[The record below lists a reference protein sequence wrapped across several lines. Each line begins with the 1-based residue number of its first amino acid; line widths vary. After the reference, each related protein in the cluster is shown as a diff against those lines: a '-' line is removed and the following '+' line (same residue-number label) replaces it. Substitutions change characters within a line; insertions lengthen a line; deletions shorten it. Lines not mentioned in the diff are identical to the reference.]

1 MGVFYAHHKKIGKIR
16 CQGLTL
22 TKDMVLCHSRMHA
35 DLEKLVSAGK
45 IPTDFAAR
53 LDQFSP
59 GKYVMHQDLG
69 VGKVAAWSL
78 AKGKIKIDFEKGNEG
93 KILGLKLA
101 FNQLTPIP
109 AGHFLITCFD
119 DMEGCKKQATGK
131 DTMLDFIRMVLTS
144 NISLREGIDDVLPM
158 QPEDLEK
165 FLSDRIID
173 AADWKNWWEK
183 ARAAMRDN
191 PSFRLPT
198 KRGEAIVLR
207 SATSPAEALLAD
219 YSDATSLESCVRILD
234 QSRLEVLKGEYEL
247 VARLVKAMEEDIA
260 RGFTEPQHVLE
271 LVIIRDDIL
280 ETVATTDEEKAAM
293 DAALT
298 AAGVESITTMADKLK
313 SITSEEL
320 VGYIGELSALRQ
332 REVYE
337 ALPEAMGDS
346 WLPYA
351 TNIFLFGGAKV
362 TAPAADF
369 IITKGAREQLFNDI
383 ANGIS
388 RQSLSPD
395 VLIWICKER
404 KGLAEEVVN
413 KNLMPLGAAIM
424 SAIERDS
431 SEGGPNRALRLRNLL
446 LDDKDLAPDLVSGLS
461 ELEARPFA
469 KSLYD
474 SSVLPDL
481 DRNLL
486 LANMM
491 KVHPSL
497 QEIALTRR
505 GGKEK
510 QTMFVSLRS
519 YAARKAELED
529 IINVRLPKNKHDLEI
544 TRAEGD
550 LRENGGYQDAKATQR
565 VLLRRSEELSR
576 LLAQADPTDFS
587 NVDCSV
593 TGMGTQV
600 TFSAPKGRTVV
611 YTILGAWD
619 SVPEENIVAYS
630 SKLGAKL
637 LGHSVGDKL
646 RLPLEMGGTPVMMT
660 IKSIAPAPKELIFP
674 DAEEA

>member
-1 MGVFYAHHKKIGKIR
+1 
-16 CQGLTL
+16 
-22 TKDMVLCHSRMHA
+22 MHA

-45 IPTDFAAR
+45 IPAEFAAR

-59 GKYVMHQDLG
+59 GNYVMHQEHG

-78 AKGKIKIDFEKGNEG
+78 AKSKIKINFEKGNDG

-109 AGHFLITCFD
+109 AGHFLIACFD
-119 DMEGCKKQATGK
+119 DPAGCTKQATDK
-131 DTMLDFIRMVLTS
+131 DTMLDFIRMVLEQ
-144 NISLREGIDDVLPM
+144 NISLREGINDVLPM
-158 QPEDLEK
+158 LPEDLEK
-165 FLSDRIID
+165 FLSGRVID
-173 AADWKNWWEK
+173 EAEWKNWWEK
-183 ARAAMRDN
+183 ARIAMRDN

-207 SATSPAEALLAD
+207 QATSAAEALLSD
-219 YSDATSLESCVRILD
+219 YTDATSLESCVRILD
-234 QSRLEVLKGEYEL
+234 LSKLDVLKGEFEL
-247 VARLVKAMEEDIA
+247 TAKLIKSMEEDIA

-271 LVIIRDDIL
+271 LIIIRDDIL
-280 ETVATTDEEKAAM
+280 ETVAATPEDKSAM
-293 DAALT
+293 DAALSSC
-298 AAGVESITTMADKLK
+298 GVETITTLADKLK
-313 SITSEEL
+313 TITSEEL
-320 VGYIGELSALRQ
+320 VSYIGELAAARQ
-332 REVYE
+332 LEVYN
-337 ALPEAMGDS
+337 ALPEAMGES

-369 IITKGAREQLFNDI
+369 IISKGAKEQLFNDL

-388 RQSLSPD
+388 RQSLSPE

-404 KGLAEEVVN
+404 KGLAADVVN

-446 LDDKDLAPDLVSGLS
+446 LDDKELAPDLVSGLS

-469 KSLYD
+469 KALYD

-497 QEIALTRR
+497 QEIALNRR
-505 GGKEK
+505 NAKEK

-576 LLAQADPTDFS
+576 LLAQADPTDFA
-587 NVDCSV
+587 NVDCST

-600 TFSAPKGRTVV
+600 TFSAPKNRTVV

-619 SVPEENIVAYS
+619 SVPEANIVAYS

-637 LGHSVGDKL
+637 IGHSVGDKL
-646 RLPLEMGGTPVMMT
+646 RLPLEMGSTPVMMT
-660 IKSIAPAPKELIFP
+660 IKSIVPAPKELIYP
-674 DAEEA
+674 DGEIPKN

>member
-1 MGVFYAHHKKIGKIR
+1 
-16 CQGLTL
+16 
-22 TKDMVLCHSRMHA
+22 MHA
-35 DLEKLVSAGK
+35 DLEKLVTAGK
-45 IPTDFAAR
+45 IPADFAAR

-78 AKGKIKIDFEKGNEG
+78 AKSKIKIDFEKGNDG
-93 KILGLKLA
+93 KIFGLKLA

-119 DMEGCKKQATGK
+119 DPEGCTKQATDK
-131 DTMLDFIRMVLTS
+131 DTMLDFIRLVLTN
-144 NISLREGIDDVLPM
+144 NISLREGIDDILPM

-165 FLSDRIID
+165 FLSGRVIP
-173 AADWKNWWEK
+173 AANWKSWWET
-183 ARAAMRDN
+183 ARTAMRDN

-207 SATSPAEALLAD
+207 KATSAAEALLDD
-219 YSDATSLESCVRILD
+219 YNDATSLESCVRILD
-234 QSRLEVLKGEYEL
+234 QARLDILKGEYEL
-247 VARLVKAMEEDIA
+247 AAKLVKAMEEDIA

-271 LVIIRDDIL
+271 LIIIRDSVL
-280 ETVATTDEEKAAM
+280 EAAAPSPEDKAAM

-298 AAGVESITTMADKLK
+298 EAGVENVTTMVDKIK
-313 SITSEEL
+313 NITSEEL
-320 VGYIGELSALRQ
+320 VGYIGELSAARQ
-332 REVYE
+332 NAVYA
-337 ALPEAMGDS
+337 ALPEALGES

-362 TAPAADF
+362 TAPAAEF
-369 IITKGAREQLFNDI
+369 IISKGAKEQLFNDL

-388 RQSLSPD
+388 RQSLSPE

-404 KGLAEEVVN
+404 KGVSAEVVS

-446 LDDKDLAPDLVSGLS
+446 LDDKELTPDLVNGLS

-469 KSLYD
+469 KALYD

-497 QEIALTRR
+497 QEIALNRR
-505 GGKEK
+505 SSKEK
-510 QTMFVSLRS
+510 QSMFVSLRS

-550 LRENGGYQDAKATQR
+550 LRENGGYQDARATQR

-576 LLAQADPTDFS
+576 MLAQADPTDFA
-587 NVDCSV
+587 NVDCST

-600 TFSAPKGRTVV
+600 TFAAPKGRTVV

-637 LGHSVGDKL
+637 IGHSVGDKL

-660 IKSIAPAPKELIFP
+660 IKSITPAPKELIFP
-674 DAEEA
+674 DEEEAQQ

>member
-1 MGVFYAHHKKIGKIR
+1 
-16 CQGLTL
+16 
-22 TKDMVLCHSRMHA
+22 MHA
-35 DLEKLVSAGK
+35 DLEKLVSAGT
-45 IPTDFAAR
+45 IPADFASR
-53 LDQFSP
+53 LDQFAP
-59 GKYVMHQDLG
+59 GKYVMHQDHG

-78 AKGKIKIDFEKGNEG
+78 AKGKIKINFENSSEPR
-93 KILGLKLA
+93 IFGLKLA
-101 FNQLTPIP
+101 YNQLTPIP

-119 DMEGCKKQATGK
+119 DPEGCRKQAK
-131 DTMLDFIRMVLTS
+131 SADTMLDFIRMVLTN
-144 NISLREGIDDVLPM
+144 NISLREGINDVLPM

-165 FLSDRIID
+165 FLSGRIVN
-173 AADWKNWWEK
+173 AEDWKNWWEK
-183 ARAAMRDN
+183 ARTAMRDT

-207 SATSPAEALLAD
+207 KATSAAEALLDD

-234 QSRLEVLKGEYEL
+234 QARLEVLKGEYEL
-247 VARLVKAMEEDIA
+247 TAKLVKAMEDDIA

-271 LVIIRDDIL
+271 LIIIRDEIL
-280 ETVATTDEEKAAM
+280 ETVANTPEAQESM
-293 DAALT
+293 NAALS
-298 AAGVESITTMADKLK
+298 AAGVEAVTTMPEKLK
-313 SITSEEL
+313 TITSEEL
-320 VGYIGELSALRQ
+320 VGYIGELSADRQ
-332 REVYE
+332 QVVYT
-337 ALPEAMGDS
+337 ALPEAMGDG

-362 TAPAADF
+362 TATAANF
-369 IITKGAREQLFNDI
+369 IISKGAKEQLFTDI

-388 RQSLSPD
+388 RQSLSPE

-404 KGLAEEVVN
+404 KGTAEEVVN

-446 LDDKDLAPDLVSGLS
+446 LDDKDLAPDLVGGLS

-469 KSLYD
+469 KALYD

-491 KVHPSL
+491 KIHPSL

-505 GGKEK
+505 SGKEK

-550 LRENGGYQDAKATQR
+550 LRENGGYQDARATQR

-576 LLAQADPTDFS
+576 MLAQADPTDFA
-587 NVDCSV
+587 NVDCS
-593 TGMGTQV
+593 TTSMGTQV

-619 SVPEENIVAYS
+619 SLPEENIVAYS

-637 LGHSVGDKL
+637 LGHAVGDKL

-660 IKSIAPAPKELIFP
+660 IKSIVPAPKELIYP
-674 DAEEA
+674 DGEVPQN

>member
-1 MGVFYAHHKKIGKIR
+1 
-16 CQGLTL
+16 
-22 TKDMVLCHSRMHA
+22 MHA
-35 DLEKLVSAGK
+35 DLEKLVSSGK
-45 IPTDFAAR
+45 IPADFAAR

-69 VGKVAAWSL
+69 VGKVTAWSL
-78 AKGKIKIDFEKGNEG
+78 AKSKIKIDFEKGNEG

-109 AGHFLITCFD
+109 AGHFLIACFD
-119 DMEGCKKQATGK
+119 DPAGCAKQATDK
-131 DTMLDFIRMVLTS
+131 DTMLDFVRMVLTN

-165 FLSDRIID
+165 FLSGRVI
-173 AADWKNWWEK
+173 AEADWKNWWEK
-183 ARAAMRDN
+183 ARTAMRDN

-207 SATSPAEALLAD
+207 TATSAAEALLAD
-219 YSDATSLESCVRILD
+219 YTDATSLESCVRILD
-234 QSRLEVLKGEYEL
+234 QARLEVLKGEFEL
-247 VARLVKAMEEDIA
+247 VAKLVKSMEEDIA

-271 LVIIRDDIL
+271 LIIIRDDVL
-280 ETVATTDEEKAAM
+280 EAVASTPEDKAAM

-298 AAGVESITTMADKLK
+298 AAGVESVTTMVDKLK

-320 VGYIGELSALRQ
+320 VGYIGDLSAARQ
-332 REVYE
+332 NEVYA

-362 TAPAADF
+362 TAPAAEF
-369 IITKGAREQLFNDI
+369 IIAKGAKEQLFTDL

-388 RQSLSPD
+388 RQSLSPE
-395 VLIWICKER
+395 VLIWLCKER
-404 KGLAEEVVN
+404 KGVAADVVN
-413 KNLMPLGAAIM
+413 KNLMALGAAIM

-446 LDDKDLAPDLVSGLS
+446 LDDKDLAPDLVAGLS

-497 QEIALTRR
+497 QEIALNRR

-510 QTMFVSLRS
+510 QSMFVSLRS

-529 IINVRLPKNKHDLEI
+529 IINVRMPKNKRDLEI

-576 LLAQADPTDFS
+576 LLAQADPTDFA
-587 NVDCSV
+587 NVDCTT

-600 TFSAPKGRTVV
+600 TFSAPKGRTVEIGRAHV
-611 YTILGAWD
+611 
-619 SVPEENIVAYS
+619 
-630 SKLGAKL
+630 
-637 LGHSVGDKL
+637 
-646 RLPLEMGGTPVMMT
+646 
-660 IKSIAPAPKELIFP
+660 
-674 DAEEA
+674 

>member
-1 MGVFYAHHKKIGKIR
+1 
-16 CQGLTL
+16 
-22 TKDMVLCHSRMHA
+22 MHA
-35 DLEKLVSAGK
+35 DLEKFVSAGK
-45 IPTDFAAR
+45 IPADFAAR
-53 LDQFSP
+53 LNQFAP

-78 AKGKIKIDFEKGNEG
+78 AKNKIKIDFEKGNNG

-109 AGHFLITCFD
+109 TGHFLITCFD
-119 DMEGCKKQATGK
+119 DPEGCQKQATDK
-131 DTMLDFIRMVLTS
+131 DTMLDFIRMVLSS
-144 NISLREGIDDVLPM
+144 NISLREGIDDILPM

-165 FLSDRIID
+165 FLSGRVI
-173 AADWKNWWEK
+173 AADEWKNWWEK
-183 ARAAMRDN
+183 ARVAMRDN

-207 SATSPAEALLAD
+207 TATSPAEALLAD
-219 YSDATSLESCVRILD
+219 YTDATSLESCVRILD
-234 QSRLEVLKGEYEL
+234 QARLEVLKGEYEL
-247 VARLVKAMEEDIA
+247 VAKLVKAMEEDIA

-271 LVIIRDDIL
+271 LIIIRDDVL
-280 ETVATTDEEKAAM
+280 EAVSQTDEDKAAM

-298 AAGVESITTMADKLK
+298 AAGVESITTMAEKLK
-313 SITSEEL
+313 TITSEEL
-320 VGYIGELSALRQ
+320 VSYIGELSATRQ
-332 REVYE
+332 HEVYT

-351 TNIFLFGGAKV
+351 TNIFLFSGSKA

-369 IITKGAREQLFNDI
+369 IISKGAKDQLFSDI

-388 RQSLSPD
+388 RQSLSPE

-404 KGLAEEVVN
+404 KGVAAEVVD

-469 KSLYD
+469 KALYD

-497 QEIALTRR
+497 QEIALNRR

-510 QTMFVSLRS
+510 QSMFVSLRS

-529 IINVRLPKNKHDLEI
+529 IINVRMPKNKRDLEI

-576 LLAQADPTDFS
+576 LLAQADPTDFA
-587 NVDCSV
+587 NVDCTT

-600 TFSAPKGRTVV
+600 TFTAPKGRTVV

-637 LGHSVGDKL
+637 IGHSVGDKL
-646 RLPLEMGGTPVMMT
+646 RLPLEMGATPVMMT
-660 IKSIAPAPKELIFP
+660 VKAIAPAPKELIYP
-674 DAEEA
+674 DGEIPQN

>member
-1 MGVFYAHHKKIGKIR
+1 
-16 CQGLTL
+16 
-22 TKDMVLCHSRMHA
+22 MHA

-45 IPTDFAAR
+45 IPSDFAAR

-69 VGKVAAWSL
+69 VGKIAAWSL
-78 AKGKIKIDFEKGNEG
+78 VKNKVKIDFEKGNEG
-93 KILGLKLA
+93 RLLGLKLA

-119 DMEGCKKQATGK
+119 DPEGCRKQATDK
-131 DTMLDFIRMVLTS
+131 DTMLDFVRMVLTS

-158 QPEDLEK
+158 LPEDLEK
-165 FLSDRIID
+165 FLSGRVIEAD
-173 AADWKNWWEK
+173 DWKNWWEK

-207 SATSPAEALLAD
+207 KAGSAAEALLAD

-247 VARLVKAMEEDIA
+247 VAKLVKAMEEDIA

-271 LVIIRDDIL
+271 LIIIRDDIL
-280 ETVATTDEEKAAM
+280 EAVATDEAGKAAM

-298 AAGVESITTMADKLK
+298 AAGVEAITTMADKIK
-313 SITSEEL
+313 TITTEEL
-320 VGYIGELSALRQ
+320 VGYIGELSAVRQ

-369 IITKGAREQLFNDI
+369 IIAKGAKEQLFTDI

-404 KGLAEEVVN
+404 NGLAAEVVN
-413 KNLMPLGAAIM
+413 KNLMPLGAAII

-431 SEGGPNRALRLRNLL
+431 SEGGPNRALRLRNML
-446 LDDKDLAPDLVSGLS
+446 LDDKELAPDLVKGLS

-491 KVHPSL
+491 KIHPSL

-505 GGKEK
+505 TGKEK
-510 QTMFVSLRS
+510 QSMFVSLRS

-529 IINVRLPKNKHDLEI
+529 IINVRIPKNKHDLEI

-600 TFSAPKGRTVV
+600 TFTAPKNRTVV

-637 LGHSVGDKL
+637 IGHSVGDKL

-660 IKSIAPAPKELIFP
+660 ISAIAPAPKELIYP
-674 DAEEA
+674 DGEVPQN

>member
-1 MGVFYAHHKKIGKIR
+1 
-16 CQGLTL
+16 
-22 TKDMVLCHSRMHA
+22 
-35 DLEKLVSAGK
+35 
-45 IPTDFAAR
+45 
-53 LDQFSP
+53 
-59 GKYVMHQDLG
+59 MHQDLG

-78 AKGKIKIDFEKGNEG
+78 AKSKIKIDFEKGNDG
-93 KILGLKLA
+93 KIFGLKLA

-119 DMEGCKKQATGK
+119 DPEGCTKQATDK
-131 DTMLDFIRMVLTS
+131 DTMLDFIRLVLTN

-165 FLSDRIID
+165 FLSGRVIP
-173 AADWKNWWEK
+173 AASWKNWWET
-183 ARAAMRDN
+183 ARSAMRDN

-207 SATSPAEALLAD
+207 KATSAAEALLDD
-219 YSDATSLESCVRILD
+219 YNDATSLESCVRILD
-234 QSRLEVLKGEYEL
+234 QARLDILKGEYEL
-247 VARLVKAMEEDIA
+247 TAKLVKAMEEDIA

-271 LVIIRDDIL
+271 LIIIRDNVL
-280 ETVATTDEEKAAM
+280 ETAAPSPEDKAAM

-298 AAGVESITTMADKLK
+298 AAGVETVTTMVDKIK
-313 SITSEEL
+313 NITSEEL
-320 VGYIGELSALRQ
+320 VGYIGELSAARQ
-332 REVYE
+332 NAVYT
-337 ALPEAMGDS
+337 ALPEALGES

-362 TAPAADF
+362 TAPAAEF
-369 IITKGAREQLFNDI
+369 IISKGAKEQLFNDL

-388 RQSLSPD
+388 RQSLSPE

-404 KGLAEEVVN
+404 KGVSAEVVS

-424 SAIERDS
+424 NAIERDS

-446 LDDKDLAPDLVSGLS
+446 LDDKELTPDLVNGLS

-469 KSLYD
+469 KALYD

-491 KVHPSL
+491 KIHPSL
-497 QEIALTRR
+497 QEIALNRR
-505 GGKEK
+505 GSKEK
-510 QTMFVSLRS
+510 QSMFVSLRS

-529 IINVRLPKNKHDLEI
+529 IINVRMPKNKHDLEI

-550 LRENGGYQDAKATQR
+550 LRENGGYQDARATQR

-576 LLAQADPTDFS
+576 MLAQADPTDFA
-587 NVDCSV
+587 NVDCST

-600 TFSAPKGRTVV
+600 TFTAPKGRTVV

-637 LGHSVGDKL
+637 IGHSVGDKL

-660 IKSIAPAPKELIFP
+660 IKSITPAPKELIFP
-674 DAEEA
+674 DEEEAQQ

>member
-1 MGVFYAHHKKIGKIR
+1 
-16 CQGLTL
+16 
-22 TKDMVLCHSRMHA
+22 MHA
-35 DLEKLVSAGK
+35 DLEKFVSSGK
-45 IPTDFAAR
+45 IPADFAAR
-53 LDQFSP
+53 LNQFSP

-78 AKGKIKIDFEKGNEG
+78 SKSKIKIDFEKGNEG
-93 KILGLKLA
+93 KIFGLKLA
-101 FNQLTPIP
+101 FNQLTPVP
-109 AGHFLITCFD
+109 AGHFLIACFD
-119 DMEGCKKQATGK
+119 DPEGCTKRATDK

-144 NISLREGIDDVLPM
+144 NISLREGINDVLPM

-165 FLSDRIID
+165 FLSGRVIE

-207 SATSPAEALLAD
+207 KATSAAEALLDD
-219 YSDATSLESCVRILD
+219 YTDATSLESCVRILD
-234 QSRLEVLKGEYEL
+234 QARLEVLKGEYDL
-247 VARLVKAMEEDIA
+247 VARLVKSMEEDIA

-271 LVIIRDDIL
+271 LIIIRDDVL
-280 ETVATTDEEKAAM
+280 EAVATTAEEKEAM
-293 DAALT
+293 NAALT
-298 AAGVESITTMADKLK
+298 AAGVESVTTMADKIK

-320 VGYIGELSALRQ
+320 VGYIGELSAARQ
-332 REVYE
+332 NEVYS

-362 TAPAADF
+362 TAPAAEF
-369 IITKGAREQLFNDI
+369 IISKGAREQLFTDLS
-383 ANGIS
+383 NGIS
-388 RQSLSPD
+388 RQSLSPY
-395 VLIWICKER
+395 VLIWLCKER
-404 KGLAEEVVN
+404 KGVAAEVVN

-431 SEGGPNRALRLRNLL
+431 SEGGPNKALRLRNLL
-446 LDDKDLAPDLVSGLS
+446 LDDKELAPDLVSGLS

-491 KVHPSL
+491 KVHPAL

-510 QTMFVSLRS
+510 QSMFVSLRS

-529 IINVRLPKNKHDLEI
+529 IINVRIPKNKHDLEI

-576 LLAQADPTDFS
+576 LLAQADPTDFA
-587 NVDCSV
+587 NVDCS
-593 TGMGTQV
+593 TTSMGTQV

-630 SKLGAKL
+630 SKLGSKL
-637 LGHSVGDKL
+637 IGHSVGDKL

-660 IKSIAPAPKELIFP
+660 IKSIVPAPKELIYP
-674 DAEEA
+674 DGEIPQN

>member
-1 MGVFYAHHKKIGKIR
+1 
-16 CQGLTL
+16 
-22 TKDMVLCHSRMHA
+22 MHA

-45 IPTDFAAR
+45 IPADFAAR

-78 AKGKIKIDFEKGNEG
+78 AKNKVRIDFENGNEG
-93 KILGLKLA
+93 RVLGLKLA

-119 DMEGCKKQATGK
+119 NPEDCRKQANGK

-144 NISLREGIDDVLPM
+144 NISLREGINDVLPM

-165 FLSDRIID
+165 FLSGRIIE
-173 AADWKNWWEK
+173 ADEWKNWWEK
-183 ARAAMRDN
+183 ARVAMRDN
-191 PSFRLPT
+191 PGFRLPT

-207 SATSPAEALLAD
+207 TATSAAEALLAD
-219 YSDATSLESCVRILD
+219 YTDATSLESCVRILD
-234 QSRLEVLKGEYEL
+234 QSRLEVLKGEYSL

-271 LVIIRDDIL
+271 LIIIRDDIL
-280 ETVATTDEEKAAM
+280 ETVASTPEEKAAM

-298 AAGVESITTMADKLK
+298 EAGVETITTMAEKIK
-313 SITSEEL
+313 TISSEEL
-320 VGYIGELSALRQ
+320 VGYIGELSAIRQ

-351 TNIFLFGGAKV
+351 TNVFLFGGAKV
-362 TAPAADF
+362 TSPAADF
-369 IITKGAREQLFNDI
+369 IISKGAKEQLFNDI

-404 KGLAEEVVN
+404 NGLAADVVN
-413 KNLMPLGAAIM
+413 KSRMPLGAAII
-424 SAIERDS
+424 SSIERDS

-505 GGKEK
+505 AGKEK
-510 QTMFVSLRS
+510 QTLFVSLRS
-519 YAARKAELED
+519 YAARKAEYDD
-529 IINVRLPKNKHDLEI
+529 IINVRIPKNKHDLEI

-550 LRENGGYQDAKATQR
+550 LRENGGYQDAKATRQ
-565 VLLRRSEELSR
+565 VLMRRSEELSR
-576 LLAQADPTDFS
+576 LLAQAEPTDFS
-587 NVDCSV
+587 NVDCSE

-600 TFSAPKGRTVV
+600 TFTAPKGRTVV

-619 SVPEENIVAYS
+619 SVPEQNVISYS

-637 LGHSVGDKL
+637 IGHAVGDKL
-646 RLPLEMGGTPVMMT
+646 RLPLEIGGTPVMMT
-660 IKSIAPAPKELIFP
+660 IKSITPAPKELIYP
-674 DAEEA
+674 DGEIPQN

>member
-1 MGVFYAHHKKIGKIR
+1 
-16 CQGLTL
+16 
-22 TKDMVLCHSRMHA
+22 MHA

-45 IPTDFAAR
+45 IPADFAAR

-78 AKGKIKIDFEKGNEG
+78 AKSKIKIDFEKGNEG
-93 KILGLKLA
+93 RLLGLKLA

-109 AGHFLITCFD
+109 AGHFLIACFD
-119 DMEGCKKQATGK
+119 DPEGCKKQATDK
-131 DTMLDFIRMVLTS
+131 NTMLDFVRMVLTT
-144 NISLREGIDDVLPM
+144 NFSLREGINEVLPM

-165 FLSDRIID
+165 FLSGRIIETSE
-173 AADWKNWWEK
+173 WKSWWEK
-183 ARAAMRDN
+183 ARAAMRDT
-191 PSFRLPT
+191 PTFRLPT

-207 SATSPAEALLAD
+207 TATSPAEALLAD
-219 YSDATSLESCVRILD
+219 YTDATSLESCVRILD
-234 QSRLEVLKGEYEL
+234 QARLEVLKGEYEL
-247 VARLVKAMEEDIA
+247 VAKLVKAMEEDIA

-271 LVIIRDDIL
+271 LIIIRDDIL
-280 ETVATTDEEKAAM
+280 EAAATTAEDKEAM
-293 DAALT
+293 NAALT
-298 AAGVESITTMADKLK
+298 AAGVETITTMAEKIK
-313 SITSEEL
+313 TISSEEL
-320 VGYIGELSALRQ
+320 VGYIGELSASRQ

-362 TAPAADF
+362 TSPAADF
-369 IITKGAREQLFNDI
+369 IISKDAKEQLFTDI

-388 RQSLSPD
+388 RQSLSPE

-404 KGLAEEVVN
+404 NGLAKEVVS
-413 KNLMPLGAAIM
+413 KNLMSLGAAIM

-446 LDDKDLAPDLVSGLS
+446 LDDKELAPDLVGGLS

-469 KSLYD
+469 KALYD

-510 QTMFVSLRS
+510 QTLFVSLRS
-519 YAARKAELED
+519 YAARKAELEE
-529 IINVRLPKNKHDLEI
+529 IINVRIPKNKHDLEI

-565 VLLRRSEELSR
+565 VLLRRSEELARS
-576 LLAQADPTDFS
+576 LAQADPTDFS
-587 NVDCSV
+587 NVDCSE
-593 TGMGTQV
+593 TGMGTRV

-619 SVPEENIVAYS
+619 SVPEENIVSYS

-637 LGHSVGDKL
+637 IGHAVGDKL

-660 IKSIAPAPKELIFP
+660 VKSIEPAPKELIYP
-674 DAEEA
+674 DGEVPQD

>member
-1 MGVFYAHHKKIGKIR
+1 
-16 CQGLTL
+16 
-22 TKDMVLCHSRMHA
+22 MHA
-35 DLEKLVSAGK
+35 DLEKFVTAGK
-45 IPTDFAAR
+45 IPADFAAR
-53 LDQFSP
+53 LNQFSP

-78 AKGKIKIDFEKGNEG
+78 AKSKIKIDFEKGNEG
-93 KILGLKLA
+93 KIFGLKLA

-119 DMEGCKKQATGK
+119 DPAGCTRQAANK
-131 DTMLDFIRMVLTS
+131 DTMLDFIRLVLTN

-165 FLSDRIID
+165 FLSDRVIP
-173 AADWKNWWEK
+173 AANWKSWWET
-183 ARAAMRDN
+183 ARSAMRDN

-207 SATSPAEALLAD
+207 KATSAAEALLDD
-219 YSDATSLESCVRILD
+219 YNDATSLESCVRILD
-234 QSRLEVLKGEYEL
+234 QARLDILKGEYEL
-247 VARLVKAMEEDIA
+247 AAKLVKAMEEDIA

-271 LVIIRDDIL
+271 LIIIRDSVL
-280 ETVATTDEEKAAM
+280 EAAAPSPEDKAAM

-298 AAGVESITTMADKLK
+298 EAGVETVTSMVDKIK
-313 SITSEEL
+313 NISSEEL
-320 VGYIGELSALRQ
+320 VGYIGELSAARQ
-332 REVYE
+332 NAVYA
-337 ALPEAMGDS
+337 ALPEALGES

-362 TAPAADF
+362 TAPAAEF
-369 IITKGAREQLFNDI
+369 IISKGAKEQLFNDL

-388 RQSLSPD
+388 RQSLSPE

-404 KGLAEEVVN
+404 KGVSAEVVS

-424 SAIERDS
+424 NAIERDS

-446 LDDKDLAPDLVSGLS
+446 LDDKELTPDLVNGLS

-469 KSLYD
+469 KALYD

-491 KVHPSL
+491 KIHPSL
-497 QEIALTRR
+497 QEIALNRR
-505 GGKEK
+505 SSKEK
-510 QTMFVSLRS
+510 QSMFVSLRS

-550 LRENGGYQDAKATQR
+550 LRENGGYQDARATQR

-576 LLAQADPTDFS
+576 MLAQADPTDFA
-587 NVDCSV
+587 NVDCST

-600 TFSAPKGRTVV
+600 TFAAPKGRTVV

-637 LGHSVGDKL
+637 IGHSVGDKL

-660 IKSIAPAPKELIFP
+660 IKSITPAPKELIFP
-674 DAEEA
+674 DEEEAQQ

>member
-1 MGVFYAHHKKIGKIR
+1 
-16 CQGLTL
+16 
-22 TKDMVLCHSRMHA
+22 MHA

-45 IPTDFAAR
+45 IPADFAAR

-59 GKYVMHQDLG
+59 GNYVMHQEHG

-78 AKGKIKIDFEKGNEG
+78 AKSKIKIDFEKGNEG
-93 KILGLKLA
+93 KIFGLKLA

-109 AGHFLITCFD
+109 AGHFLIACFD
-119 DMEGCKKQATGK
+119 DPEGCTRQATGK

-144 NISLREGIDDVLPM
+144 NISLREGINDVLPM

-165 FLSDRIID
+165 FLSGRIIPE
-173 AADWKNWWEK
+173 ANWKSWWET
-183 ARAAMRDN
+183 ARSAMRDN

-207 SATSPAEALLAD
+207 TATSAAEALLAD
-219 YSDATSLESCVRILD
+219 YTDATSLESCVRILD
-234 QSRLEVLKGEYEL
+234 QARLDVLKGEFEL
-247 VARLVKAMEEDIA
+247 VAKLVKSMEEDIA

-271 LVIIRDDIL
+271 LIIIRDSVL
-280 ETVATTDEEKAAM
+280 EAAAPTPEDKAAM

-298 AAGVESITTMADKLK
+298 SAGVETITTMAEKIK

-320 VGYIGELSALRQ
+320 VGYIGELSAARQ
-332 REVYE
+332 NEVYA
-337 ALPEAMGDS
+337 ALPEALGES

-362 TAPAADF
+362 TAPAAEF
-369 IITKGAREQLFNDI
+369 IISRGAKEQLFNDL

-388 RQSLSPD
+388 RQSLSPE

-404 KGLAEEVVN
+404 KGVSAEVVN

-446 LDDKDLAPDLVSGLS
+446 LDDKDLTPDLVSGLS

-469 KSLYD
+469 KALYD

-497 QEIALTRR
+497 QEIALNRR
-505 GGKEK
+505 GSKEK

-529 IINVRLPKNKHDLEI
+529 IINVRMPKNKHDLEI

-576 LLAQADPTDFS
+576 LLAQADPTDFA
-587 NVDCSV
+587 NVDCST

-600 TFSAPKGRTVV
+600 TFSAPKGRSVV

-630 SKLGAKL
+630 SKLGTKL
-637 LGHSVGDKL
+637 IGHAVGDKL

-660 IKSIAPAPKELIFP
+660 IKSIVPAPKELIFP
-674 DAEEA
+674 DGEIPQH

>member
-1 MGVFYAHHKKIGKIR
+1 
-16 CQGLTL
+16 
-22 TKDMVLCHSRMHA
+22 MHA

-45 IPTDFAAR
+45 IPADFAAR
-53 LDQFSP
+53 LNQFAP

-78 AKGKIKIDFEKGNEG
+78 AKSKIKIDFENGNEG

-109 AGHFLITCFD
+109 AGHFLITIFD
-119 DMEGCKKQATGK
+119 DLEGCKKQATDK
-131 DTMLDFIRMVLTS
+131 DTMLDFVRMVLTS

-165 FLSDRIID
+165 FLSGRVIE
-173 AADWKNWWEK
+173 AAEWKNWWEK
-183 ARAAMRDN
+183 VRTAMRDN

-198 KRGEAIVLR
+198 KRGEAIALR
-207 SATSPAEALLAD
+207 TATSAAEALLAD
-219 YSDATSLESCVRILD
+219 YNDASSLESCVRILD
-234 QSRLEVLKGEYEL
+234 QSRLDVLKGEYEL
-247 VARLVKAMEEDIA
+247 TAKLVKAMEEDIA

-271 LVIIRDDIL
+271 LIIIRDDIL
-280 ETVATTDEEKAAM
+280 ETVVSTDEEKNAM

-298 AAGVESITTMADKLK
+298 AAGVDTITTMADKLK
-313 SITSEEL
+313 TISSEEL
-320 VGYIGELSALRQ
+320 VGYIGELSAMRQ

-337 ALPEAMGDS
+337 ALPESMGDS

-362 TAPAADF
+362 TTPAADF
-369 IITKGAREQLFNDI
+369 IINKGAKEQLFNDI

-388 RQSLSPD
+388 RQSLSPE

-404 KGLAEEVVN
+404 NGAAAEVVN

-446 LDDKDLAPDLVSGLS
+446 LDDKDLAPDLVKGLS

-469 KSLYD
+469 KALYD

-510 QTMFVSLRS
+510 QSMFVSLRS

-600 TFSAPKGRTVV
+600 TFTAPKNRTVV

-660 IKSIAPAPKELIFP
+660 IKSITPAPKELIFP
-674 DAEEA
+674 DGEIPQN

>member
-1 MGVFYAHHKKIGKIR
+1 
-16 CQGLTL
+16 
-22 TKDMVLCHSRMHA
+22 
-35 DLEKLVSAGK
+35 
-45 IPTDFAAR
+45 
-53 LDQFSP
+53 
-59 GKYVMHQDLG
+59 MHQELG

-78 AKGKIKIDFEKGNEG
+78 AKSKIKIDFEKGNEG
-93 KILGLKLA
+93 KLLGLKLA

-109 AGHFLITCFD
+109 AGHFLIACFD
-119 DMEGCKKQATGK
+119 DPAGCAKQATDK

-144 NISLREGIDDVLPM
+144 NISLREGINDVLPM

-165 FLSDRIID
+165 FLSGRVIEEGE
-173 AADWKNWWEK
+173 WKSWWEK
-183 ARAAMRDN
+183 ARVAMRDN

-207 SATSPAEALLAD
+207 KATSAAEALLDD
-219 YSDATSLESCVRILD
+219 YTDANSLESCVRILD
-234 QSRLEVLKGEYEL
+234 LALARLEVLKGEYEL
-247 VARLVKAMEEDIA
+247 VAKLVKAMEEDIS

-271 LVIIRDDIL
+271 LIIIRDDIL
-280 ETVATTDEEKAAM
+280 EAVASTPEEKEAM

-298 AAGVESITTMADKLK
+298 AAGVETVTTMADKLK
-313 SITSEEL
+313 SITTEEL
-320 VGYIGELSALRQ
+320 VGYIGELSAARQ
-332 REVYE
+332 NEVYT

-351 TNIFLFGGAKV
+351 TNVFLFGGAKV
-362 TAPAADF
+362 TAPAAEF
-369 IITKGAREQLFNDI
+369 IIAKGAKEQLFNDI

-388 RQSLSPD
+388 RQSLTPE

-404 KGLAEEVVN
+404 KGVAAEVVN

-446 LDDKDLAPDLVSGLS
+446 LDDKELAPDLVSGLS

-469 KSLYD
+469 KALYD

-491 KVHPSL
+491 KIHPSL

-505 GGKEK
+505 NTKEK
-510 QTMFVSLRS
+510 QSMFVSLRS

-529 IINVRLPKNKHDLEI
+529 IINVRMPKNKHDLEI

-576 LLAQADPTDFS
+576 LLAQASPTDFA
-587 NVDCSV
+587 NVDCST

-600 TFSAPKGRTVV
+600 
-611 YTILGAWD
+611 
-619 SVPEENIVAYS
+619 
-630 SKLGAKL
+630 
-637 LGHSVGDKL
+637 
-646 RLPLEMGGTPVMMT
+646 
-660 IKSIAPAPKELIFP
+660 
-674 DAEEA
+674 

>member
-1 MGVFYAHHKKIGKIR
+1 
-16 CQGLTL
+16 
-22 TKDMVLCHSRMHA
+22 MHA

-45 IPTDFAAR
+45 IPADFAAR
-53 LDQFSP
+53 LNQFAP

-78 AKGKIKIDFEKGNEG
+78 AKSKIKIDFEKNNTG

-109 AGHFLITCFD
+109 AGHFLIACFD
-119 DMEGCKKQATGK
+119 DPEGCTEKANGK

-144 NISLREGIDDVLPM
+144 NISLREGINDVLPM

-165 FLSDRIID
+165 FLSGRIIET
-173 AADWKNWWEK
+173 ADWKNWWEK

-207 SATSPAEALLAD
+207 NAASAAEALLAD
-219 YSDATSLESCVRILD
+219 YTDATSLESCVRILD
-234 QSRLEVLKGEYEL
+234 QARLEVLKGEYEI
-247 VARLVKAMEEDIA
+247 VAKLVKAMEDDIA

-271 LVIIRDDIL
+271 LIIIRDVIL
-280 ETVATTDEEKAAM
+280 ETAAEDKDAM
-293 DAALT
+293 NAALT
-298 AAGVESITTMADKLK
+298 AAGVSTITTMADKIK
-313 SITSEEL
+313 TISSEEL
-320 VGYIGELSALRQ
+320 VGYIGELTAIRQ

-369 IITKGAREQLFNDI
+369 IISKGAKEQLFNDI

-388 RQSLSPD
+388 RQSLSPE
-395 VLIWICKER
+395 VLIWVCKER
-404 KGLAEEVVN
+404 KGVAADVVN

-446 LDDKDLAPDLVSGLS
+446 LDDKDLAPDLVNGLS

-510 QTMFVSLRS
+510 QSMFVSLRS

-529 IINVRLPKNKHDLEI
+529 IINVRMPKNKHDLEI

-600 TFSAPKGRTVV
+600 TFSAPKNRKVV

-637 LGHSVGDKL
+637 LGHAVGDKL

-660 IKSIAPAPKELIFP
+660 ITSITPAPKELIYP
-674 DAEEA
+674 DGEIPAN

>member
-1 MGVFYAHHKKIGKIR
+1 
-16 CQGLTL
+16 
-22 TKDMVLCHSRMHA
+22 MHA

-45 IPTDFAAR
+45 IPADFAAR
-53 LDQFSP
+53 LNQFAP

-78 AKGKIKIDFEKGNEG
+78 AKSKIKIDFENGNEG

-109 AGHFLITCFD
+109 AGHFLITIFD
-119 DMEGCKKQATGK
+119 DLEGCKKQATDK
-131 DTMLDFIRMVLTS
+131 DTMLDFVRMVLTS

-165 FLSDRIID
+165 FLSGRVIE

-207 SATSPAEALLAD
+207 KATSAAEALLDD
-219 YSDATSLESCVRILD
+219 YNDATSLESCVRILD

-247 VARLVKAMEEDIA
+247 VAKLVKAMEDDIA

-280 ETVATTDEEKAAM
+280 EAVATTEEDKKAM
-293 DAALT
+293 DAALS
-298 AAGVESITTMADKLK
+298 AAGVETITTMADKIK
-313 SITSEEL
+313 TITSEEL
-320 VGYIGELSALRQ
+320 VGYIGELTAARQ

-369 IITKGAREQLFNDI
+369 IISKGAKEQLFNDI

-388 RQSLSPD
+388 RQSLSPE

-404 KGLAEEVVN
+404 NGVAAEVVN

-446 LDDKDLAPDLVSGLS
+446 LDDKELAPDLVKGLS

-510 QTMFVSLRS
+510 QSMFVSLRS

-600 TFSAPKGRTVV
+600 TFTAPKHRTVV

-637 LGHSVGDKL
+637 IGHSVGDKL

-660 IKSIAPAPKELIFP
+660 ISAIAPAPKELIYP
-674 DAEEA
+674 DGEVPQN

>member
-1 MGVFYAHHKKIGKIR
+1 
-16 CQGLTL
+16 
-22 TKDMVLCHSRMHA
+22 MHA
-35 DLEKLVSAGK
+35 DLEKFVSSGK
-45 IPTDFAAR
+45 IPADFAAR
-53 LDQFSP
+53 LNQFSP

-78 AKGKIKIDFEKGNEG
+78 TKSKIKIDFEKGNEG
-93 KILGLKLA
+93 KIFGLKLA
-101 FNQLTPIP
+101 FNQLTPVP
-109 AGHFLITCFD
+109 AGHFLIACFD
-119 DMEGCKKQATGK
+119 DPEGCAKRATDK

-144 NISLREGIDDVLPM
+144 NISLREGINDVLPM

-165 FLSDRIID
+165 FLSGRVIE

-207 SATSPAEALLAD
+207 KATSAAEALLDD
-219 YSDATSLESCVRILD
+219 YTDATSLESCVRILD
-234 QSRLEVLKGEYEL
+234 QARLEVLKGEYDL
-247 VARLVKAMEEDIA
+247 VARLVKSMEEDIA

-271 LVIIRDDIL
+271 LIIIRDDVL
-280 ETVATTDEEKAAM
+280 EAVATTAEEKEAM
-293 DAALT
+293 NAALT
-298 AAGVESITTMADKLK
+298 AAGVESVTTMADKIK

-320 VGYIGELSALRQ
+320 VGYIGELSAARQ
-332 REVYE
+332 NEVYS

-362 TAPAADF
+362 TAPAAEF
-369 IITKGAREQLFNDI
+369 IISKGAKEQLFTDLS
-383 ANGIS
+383 NGIS

-395 VLIWICKER
+395 VLIWLCKER
-404 KGLAEEVVN
+404 KGVAAEVVN

-431 SEGGPNRALRLRNLL
+431 SEGGPNKALRLRNLL
-446 LDDKDLAPDLVSGLS
+446 LDDKELAPDLVSGLS

-491 KVHPSL
+491 KVHPAL

-510 QTMFVSLRS
+510 QSMFVSLRS

-529 IINVRLPKNKHDLEI
+529 IINVRMPKNKHDLEI

-576 LLAQADPTDFS
+576 LLAQADPTDFA
-587 NVDCSV
+587 NVDCS
-593 TGMGTQV
+593 TTSMGTQV
-600 TFSAPKGRTVV
+600 TFSALKGRTVV

-630 SKLGAKL
+630 SKLGSKL
-637 LGHSVGDKL
+637 IGHSVGDKL

-660 IKSIAPAPKELIFP
+660 IKSIVPAPKELIYP
-674 DAEEA
+674 DGEIPQN

>member
-1 MGVFYAHHKKIGKIR
+1 
-16 CQGLTL
+16 
-22 TKDMVLCHSRMHA
+22 MHA
-35 DLEKLVSAGK
+35 DLEKFVTAGK
-45 IPTDFAAR
+45 IPADFAAR
-53 LDQFSP
+53 LNQFSP

-78 AKGKIKIDFEKGNEG
+78 AKSKIKIDFEKGNEG
-93 KILGLKLA
+93 KIFGLKLA

-119 DMEGCKKQATGK
+119 DPEGCTKQATDK
-131 DTMLDFIRMVLTS
+131 DTMLDFIRLVLTN

-165 FLSDRIID
+165 FLSDRVIP
-173 AADWKNWWEK
+173 AANWKSWWET
-183 ARAAMRDN
+183 ARTAMRDN

-207 SATSPAEALLAD
+207 KATSAAEALLDD
-219 YSDATSLESCVRILD
+219 YNDATSLESCVRILD
-234 QSRLEVLKGEYEL
+234 QARLDILKGEYEL
-247 VARLVKAMEEDIA
+247 AAKLVKAMEEDIA

-271 LVIIRDDIL
+271 LIIIRDSVL
-280 ETVATTDEEKAAM
+280 EAAAPSPEDKAAM

-298 AAGVESITTMADKLK
+298 EAGVENVTTMVDKIK
-313 SITSEEL
+313 NITSEEL
-320 VGYIGELSALRQ
+320 VGYIGELSAARQ
-332 REVYE
+332 NAVYA
-337 ALPEAMGDS
+337 ALPEALGES

-362 TAPAADF
+362 TAPAAEF
-369 IITKGAREQLFNDI
+369 IISKGAKEQLFNDL

-388 RQSLSPD
+388 RQSLSPE

-404 KGLAEEVVN
+404 KGVSAEVVS

-446 LDDKDLAPDLVSGLS
+446 LDDKELTPDLVNGLS

-469 KSLYD
+469 KALYD

-497 QEIALTRR
+497 QEIALNRR
-505 GGKEK
+505 SSKEK
-510 QTMFVSLRS
+510 QSMFVSLRS

-550 LRENGGYQDAKATQR
+550 LRENGGYQDARATQR

-576 LLAQADPTDFS
+576 MLAQADPTDFA
-587 NVDCSV
+587 NVDCST

-600 TFSAPKGRTVV
+600 TFAAPKGRTVV

-637 LGHSVGDKL
+637 IGHSVGDKL

-660 IKSIAPAPKELIFP
+660 IKSITPAPKELIFP
-674 DAEEA
+674 DEEEAQQ

>member
-1 MGVFYAHHKKIGKIR
+1 
-16 CQGLTL
+16 
-22 TKDMVLCHSRMHA
+22 MHA

-45 IPTDFAAR
+45 IPADFAAR
-53 LDQFSP
+53 LNLFAP
-59 GKYVMHQDLG
+59 GKYVIHQDFG

-78 AKGKIKIDFEKGNEG
+78 TKSKIKIDFEKGNAG
-93 KILGLKLA
+93 KIFGLKLA
-101 FNQLTPIP
+101 FNQLTSIP

-119 DMEGCKKQATGK
+119 DPEGCTKQATNK
-131 DTMLDFIRMVLTS
+131 DTMLDFIRLVLTN
-144 NISLREGIDDVLPM
+144 NISLREGINDVLPM

-165 FLSDRIID
+165 FLSGRVIPETS
-173 AADWKNWWEK
+173 WKSWWET
-183 ARAAMRDN
+183 ARTAMRDN

-198 KRGEAIVLR
+198 KRGEAIALR
-207 SATSPAEALLAD
+207 KATSAAEALVDD
-219 YSDATSLESCVRILD
+219 YTDAASLESCVRILD
-234 QSRLEVLKGEYEL
+234 QARLDVLKGQYEL
-247 VARLVKAMEEDIA
+247 AARLVKSMEEDIA

-271 LVIIRDDIL
+271 LIIIRDQVMEAAAPSPED
-280 ETVATTDEEKAAM
+280 KAAM

-298 AAGVESITTMADKLK
+298 AAGVENITTMAEKLK
-313 SITSEEL
+313 TITSEEL
-320 VGYIGELSALRQ
+320 VGYIGELSAARQ
-332 REVYE
+332 NEVYA
-337 ALPEAMGDS
+337 ALPEAMGES

-362 TAPAADF
+362 TAPAAEF
-369 IITKGAREQLFNDI
+369 IISKGAKEQLFNDL

-388 RQSLSPD
+388 RQSLSPE

-404 KGLAEEVVN
+404 KGISAEVVN

-446 LDDKDLAPDLVSGLS
+446 LDDKELTPDLVSGLS

-469 KSLYD
+469 KALYD

-497 QEIALTRR
+497 QEIALNRR
-505 GGKEK
+505 SSKEK
-510 QTMFVSLRS
+510 QSMFVSLRS

-550 LRENGGYQDAKATQR
+550 LRENGGYQDARATQR

-576 LLAQADPTDFS
+576 MLAQADPTDFA
-587 NVDCSV
+587 NVDCST

-600 TFSAPKGRTVV
+600 TFSAPKGHTVV

-637 LGHSVGDKL
+637 IGHSVGDKL

-660 IKSIAPAPKELIFP
+660 IKAIAPAPKELIYP
-674 DAEEA
+674 DGEA

>member
-1 MGVFYAHHKKIGKIR
+1 
-16 CQGLTL
+16 
-22 TKDMVLCHSRMHA
+22 MHA
-35 DLEKLVSAGK
+35 DLEKLVKTGK
-45 IPTDFAAR
+45 IPADFAAR

-59 GKYVMHQDLG
+59 GKYVMHQDHG

-78 AKGKIKIDFEKGNEG
+78 AKSKIKIDFEKGNTG
-93 KILGLKLA
+93 RILGLKLA

-119 DMEGCKKQATGK
+119 NLAACKKQAEDK
-131 DTMLDFIRMVLTS
+131 DTILDFLRMVLTS

-165 FLSDRIID
+165 FLSGRVID

-191 PSFRLPT
+191 PGFRLPT

-207 SATSPAEALLAD
+207 TATSAAEALLDD
-219 YSDATSLESCVRILD
+219 YKDATSLESCVRILD
-234 QSRLEVLKGEYEL
+234 QTRLEVLKGEFEL
-247 VARLVKAMEEDIA
+247 TAKLIEAMEKDIS

-271 LVIIRDDIL
+271 LIIIRDDVM
-280 ETVATTDEEKAAM
+280 ETVAATPEDKAAM
-293 DAALT
+293 DAALS
-298 AAGVESITTMADKLK
+298 AAGVDSIISMADKLK
-313 SITSEEL
+313 TLSSEEL
-320 VGYIGELSALRQ
+320 VGYIGELSAARQ

-337 ALPEAMGDS
+337 ALPEAMGES

-369 IITKGAREQLFNDI
+369 IISKGAKDQLFNDI

-388 RQSLSPD
+388 RQSLHPD

-404 KGLAEEVVN
+404 NGVAAEVVK
-413 KNLMPLGAAIM
+413 KNLMPLGAAIIN
-424 SAIERDS
+424 SIERDS
-431 SEGGPNRALRLRNLL
+431 SEGGPNKALRLRNMLI
-446 LDDKDLAPDLVSGLS
+446 DDKDLAPDLVSGLS

-469 KSLYD
+469 KSLFD

-505 GGKEK
+505 NSKEK

-529 IINVRLPKNKHDLEI
+529 IINVRIPKNKHDLEI

-576 LLAQADPTDFS
+576 LLAQADPTDFA
-587 NVDCSV
+587 NVDCSE

-600 TFSAPKGRTVV
+600 TFSAPKGRSVV

-637 LGHSVGDKL
+637 IGHSVGDKL

-660 IKSIAPAPKELIFP
+660 IKSIVPAPKELIYP
-674 DAEEA
+674 DGEIPQA

>member
-1 MGVFYAHHKKIGKIR
+1 
-16 CQGLTL
+16 
-22 TKDMVLCHSRMHA
+22 MHA
-35 DLEKLVSAGK
+35 DLEKLVTAGK
-45 IPTDFAAR
+45 IPADFAAR
-53 LDQFSP
+53 LNQFSP
-59 GKYVMHQDLG
+59 GNYVIHQDLG

-78 AKGKIKIDFEKGNEG
+78 AKSKIKIDFEKGNDG
-93 KILGLKLA
+93 KIFGLKLA

-119 DMEGCKKQATGK
+119 DPEGCTKQATNK
-131 DTMLDFIRMVLTS
+131 DTMLDFIRLVLTN

-165 FLSDRIID
+165 FLSGRVIP
-173 AADWKNWWEK
+173 AANWKNWWET
-183 ARAAMRDN
+183 ARSAMRDN

-207 SATSPAEALLAD
+207 KATSAAEALLDD
-219 YSDATSLESCVRILD
+219 YNDATSLESCVRILD
-234 QSRLEVLKGEYEL
+234 QARLDILKGEYEL
-247 VARLVKAMEEDIA
+247 TAKLVKAMEEDIA

-271 LVIIRDDIL
+271 LIIIRDNVL
-280 ETVATTDEEKAAM
+280 ETAAPSPEDKAAM

-298 AAGVESITTMADKLK
+298 AAGVETVTTMVDKIK
-313 SITSEEL
+313 NITSEEL
-320 VGYIGELSALRQ
+320 VGYIGELSAARQ
-332 REVYE
+332 NAVYT
-337 ALPEAMGDS
+337 ALPEALGES

-362 TAPAADF
+362 TAPAAEF
-369 IITKGAREQLFNDI
+369 IISKGAKEQLFNDL

-388 RQSLSPD
+388 RQSLSPE

-404 KGLAEEVVN
+404 KGVSAEVVS

-424 SAIERDS
+424 NAIERDS

-446 LDDKDLAPDLVSGLS
+446 LDDKELTPDLVNGLS

-469 KSLYD
+469 KALYD

-491 KVHPSL
+491 KIHPSL
-497 QEIALTRR
+497 QEIALNRR
-505 GGKEK
+505 GSKEK
-510 QTMFVSLRS
+510 QSMFVSLRS

-529 IINVRLPKNKHDLEI
+529 IINVRMPKNKHDLEI

-550 LRENGGYQDAKATQR
+550 LRENGGYQDARATQR

-576 LLAQADPTDFS
+576 MLAQADPTDFA
-587 NVDCSV
+587 NVDCST

-600 TFSAPKGRTVV
+600 TFTAPKGRTVV

-637 LGHSVGDKL
+637 IGHSVGDKL

-660 IKSIAPAPKELIFP
+660 IKSITPAPKELIFP
-674 DAEEA
+674 DEEEAQQ

>member
-1 MGVFYAHHKKIGKIR
+1 
-16 CQGLTL
+16 
-22 TKDMVLCHSRMHA
+22 MHA

-45 IPTDFAAR
+45 IPSDFATR

-69 VGKVAAWSL
+69 VGKIAAWSL
-78 AKGKIKIDFEKGNEG
+78 VKNKVKIDFEKGNEG
-93 KILGLKLA
+93 RLLGLKLA

-109 AGHFLITCFD
+109 AGHFLIACFD
-119 DMEGCKKQATGK
+119 DPEGCRKQATDK
-131 DTMLDFIRMVLTS
+131 DTMLDFVRMVLTS
-144 NISLREGIDDVLPM
+144 NISLREGIDEVLPM
-158 QPEDLEK
+158 LPEDLEK
-165 FLSDRIID
+165 FLSGRVIEAD
-173 AADWKNWWEK
+173 DWKNWWEK

-207 SATSPAEALLAD
+207 KAGSAAEALLAD

-234 QSRLEVLKGEYEL
+234 QARLEVLKGEYEL

-271 LVIIRDDIL
+271 LIIIRDDIL
-280 ETVATTDEEKAAM
+280 EAVATDEAGKAAM

-298 AAGVESITTMADKLK
+298 AAGVEAITTMADKIK
-313 SITSEEL
+313 TITTEEL
-320 VGYIGELSALRQ
+320 VGYIGELSAVRQ

-369 IITKGAREQLFNDI
+369 IIAKGAKEQLFTDI

-404 KGLAEEVVN
+404 NGLAAEVVN
-413 KNLMPLGAAIM
+413 KNLMPLGAAII

-431 SEGGPNRALRLRNLL
+431 SEGGPNRALRLRNML
-446 LDDKDLAPDLVSGLS
+446 LDDKDLAPDLVKGLS

-491 KVHPSL
+491 KIHPSL

-505 GGKEK
+505 TGKEK
-510 QTMFVSLRS
+510 QSMFVSLRS

-529 IINVRLPKNKHDLEI
+529 IINVRIPKNKHDLEI

-600 TFSAPKGRTVV
+600 TFTAPKNRTVV

-637 LGHSVGDKL
+637 IGHSVGDKL

-660 IKSIAPAPKELIFP
+660 ISAIAPAPKELIYP
-674 DAEEA
+674 DGEVPQN

>member
-1 MGVFYAHHKKIGKIR
+1 
-16 CQGLTL
+16 
-22 TKDMVLCHSRMHA
+22 MHA
-35 DLEKLVSAGK
+35 DLEKLVTAGK
-45 IPTDFAAR
+45 IPADFAAR

-78 AKGKIKIDFEKGNEG
+78 AKSKIKIDFEKGNDG
-93 KILGLKLA
+93 KIFGLKLA

-119 DMEGCKKQATGK
+119 DPEGCTKQATDK
-131 DTMLDFIRMVLTS
+131 DTMLDFIRLVLTN

-165 FLSDRIID
+165 FLSGRVIP
-173 AADWKNWWEK
+173 AASWKNWWET
-183 ARAAMRDN
+183 ARSAMRDN

-207 SATSPAEALLAD
+207 KATSAAEALLDD
-219 YSDATSLESCVRILD
+219 YNDATSLESCVRILD
-234 QSRLEVLKGEYEL
+234 QARLDILKGEYEL
-247 VARLVKAMEEDIA
+247 TAKLVKAMEEDIA

-271 LVIIRDDIL
+271 LIIIRDNVL
-280 ETVATTDEEKAAM
+280 ETAAPSPEDKAAM

-298 AAGVESITTMADKLK
+298 AAGVETVTTMVDKIK
-313 SITSEEL
+313 NITSEEL
-320 VGYIGELSALRQ
+320 VGYIGELSAARQ
-332 REVYE
+332 NAVYT
-337 ALPEAMGDS
+337 ALPEALGES

-362 TAPAADF
+362 TAPAAEF
-369 IITKGAREQLFNDI
+369 IISKGAKEQLFNDL

-388 RQSLSPD
+388 RQSLSPE

-404 KGLAEEVVN
+404 KGVSAEVVS

-424 SAIERDS
+424 NAIERDS

-446 LDDKDLAPDLVSGLS
+446 LDDKELTPDLVNGLS

-469 KSLYD
+469 KALYD

-491 KVHPSL
+491 KIHPSL
-497 QEIALTRR
+497 QEIALNRR
-505 GGKEK
+505 GSKEK
-510 QTMFVSLRS
+510 QSMFVSLRS

-529 IINVRLPKNKHDLEI
+529 IINVRMPKNKHDLEI

-550 LRENGGYQDAKATQR
+550 LRENGGYQDARATQR

-576 LLAQADPTDFS
+576 MLAQADPTDFA
-587 NVDCSV
+587 NVDCST

-600 TFSAPKGRTVV
+600 TFTAPKGRTVV

-637 LGHSVGDKL
+637 IGHSVGDKL

-660 IKSIAPAPKELIFP
+660 IKSITPAPKELIFP
-674 DAEEA
+674 DEEEAQQ

>member
-1 MGVFYAHHKKIGKIR
+1 
-16 CQGLTL
+16 
-22 TKDMVLCHSRMHA
+22 MHA

-45 IPTDFAAR
+45 IPADFAAR

-78 AKGKIKIDFEKGNEG
+78 AKSKIKIDFEKGNEG
-93 KILGLKLA
+93 RLLGLKLA

-109 AGHFLITCFD
+109 AGHFLIACFD
-119 DMEGCKKQATGK
+119 DPEGCKKQATDK
-131 DTMLDFIRMVLTS
+131 NTMLDFVRMVLTT
-144 NISLREGIDDVLPM
+144 NFSLREGINEVLPM

-165 FLSDRIID
+165 FLSGRIIETSE
-173 AADWKNWWEK
+173 WKSWWEK
-183 ARAAMRDN
+183 ARAAMRDT
-191 PSFRLPT
+191 PTFRLPT

-207 SATSPAEALLAD
+207 TATSPAEALLAD
-219 YSDATSLESCVRILD
+219 YTDATSLEACVRILD
-234 QSRLEVLKGEYEL
+234 QARLEVLKGEYEL
-247 VARLVKAMEEDIA
+247 VAKLVKAMEEDIA

-271 LVIIRDDIL
+271 LIIIRDDIL
-280 ETVATTDEEKAAM
+280 EAAATTAEDKEAM
-293 DAALT
+293 NAALT
-298 AAGVESITTMADKLK
+298 AAGVETITTMAEKIK
-313 SITSEEL
+313 TISSEEL
-320 VGYIGELSALRQ
+320 VGYIGELSASRQ

-362 TAPAADF
+362 TSPAADF
-369 IITKGAREQLFNDI
+369 IISKDAKEQLFTDI

-388 RQSLSPD
+388 RQSLSPE

-404 KGLAEEVVN
+404 NGLAKEVVS
-413 KNLMPLGAAIM
+413 KNLMSLGAAIM

-446 LDDKDLAPDLVSGLS
+446 LDDKELAPDLVGGLS

-469 KSLYD
+469 KALYD

-510 QTMFVSLRS
+510 QTLFVSLRS
-519 YAARKAELED
+519 YAARKAELEE
-529 IINVRLPKNKHDLEI
+529 IINVRIPKNKRDLEI

-565 VLLRRSEELSR
+565 VLLRRSEELARS
-576 LLAQADPTDFS
+576 LAQADPTDFS
-587 NVDCSV
+587 NVDCSE
-593 TGMGTQV
+593 TGMGTRV

-619 SVPEENIVAYS
+619 SVPEENIVSYS

-637 LGHSVGDKL
+637 IGHAVGDKL

-660 IKSIAPAPKELIFP
+660 VKSIEPAPKELIYP
-674 DAEEA
+674 DGEVPQN

>member
-1 MGVFYAHHKKIGKIR
+1 
-16 CQGLTL
+16 
-22 TKDMVLCHSRMHA
+22 MHA

-45 IPTDFAAR
+45 IPSDFAAR

-69 VGKVAAWSL
+69 VGKIAAWSL
-78 AKGKIKIDFEKGNEG
+78 AKNKVKIDFEKGNEG
-93 KILGLKLA
+93 RILGLKLA

-109 AGHFLITCFD
+109 AGHFLIACFD
-119 DMEGCKKQATGK
+119 DPNGCRKQATDK
-131 DTMLDFIRMVLTS
+131 DTMLDFVRMVLTS

-158 QPEDLEK
+158 LPEDLEK
-165 FLSDRIID
+165 FLSGRVIEAD
-173 AADWKNWWEK
+173 DWKNWWEK

-207 SATSPAEALLAD
+207 KAGSAAEALLAD

-271 LVIIRDDIL
+271 LIIIRDDIL
-280 ETVATTDEEKAAM
+280 EAVATDEAGKAAM

-298 AAGVESITTMADKLK
+298 AAGVETITTMADKIK
-313 SITSEEL
+313 TITTEEL
-320 VGYIGELSALRQ
+320 VGYIGELSAVRQ

-369 IITKGAREQLFNDI
+369 IIAKGAKEQLFTDI

-404 KGLAEEVVN
+404 NGLAAEVVN
-413 KNLMPLGAAIM
+413 KNLMPLGAAII

-431 SEGGPNRALRLRNLL
+431 SEGGPNRALRLRNML
-446 LDDKDLAPDLVSGLS
+446 LDDKDLAPDLVKGLS

-505 GGKEK
+505 TGKEK
-510 QTMFVSLRS
+510 QSMFVSLRS

-529 IINVRLPKNKHDLEI
+529 IINVRIPKNKHDLEI

-576 LLAQADPTDFS
+576 LLAQADPTDFG

-600 TFSAPKGRTVV
+600 TFTAPKNRTVV

-637 LGHSVGDKL
+637 IGHSVGDKL
-646 RLPLEMGGTPVMMT
+646 RLPLEMGGTAVMMT
-660 IKSIAPAPKELIFP
+660 ISAIAPAPKELIYP
-674 DAEEA
+674 DGEVPQN